1 MNRRERRIL
10 NTVYAFVFVSLIIL
24 GLGYLGLGYYYRDS
38 FSYGTRINGIYC
50 TGHTPTEVDALLNE
64 KYSYDGLT
72 VTTDGVSI
80 HIRPSDIDFTYDFKA
95 ALGIYLH
102 NQNPWAWPANLI
114 SNRDRTLHPLVSF
127 DVAKLN
133 AILDSYDI
141 FTYDTEP
148 EVSIVCGNG
157 IYTLTDTTRHRPNS
171 IAMRKAVTDCLYE
184 SVETLELDKS
194 YYDDIAYTPA
204 QLVTLNEYDS
214 VCDMLGA
221 HITYVMGED
230 RVELTDDIL
239 AGFLL
244 RDDNGELVVRESSED
259 EDEEDDEAESEPPYI
274 WSSEAI
280 ETWVDVLADKY
291 DTLGSTRSFQTTGG
305 DVIEVSGGIYG
316 NKIDRQAEKAY
327 LKKAI
332 YDKVTEEHEPIYSQE
347 ALYKGLDDIGPTYI
361 EVNMTDQKLYY
372 YVDGELIIDTPVVT
386 GNMGRRMNTPSG
398 TNYVY
403 FKQRNRTLIGP
414 NYQTFVNY
422 WMAVNGHI
430 GIHDATWRN
439 EFGGDIYLTQGSH
452 GCINT
457 PMEAVSQLYEMVEIG
472 TPVVMYYT
480 E

>member
-1 MNRRERRIL
+1 MNRHIENIL
-10 NTVYAFVFVSLIIL
+10 KIIYIFIFISIIIL
-24 GLGYLGLGYYYRDS
+24 GLVYLGLGYYYSDS

-50 TGHTPTEVDALLNE
+50 TGHTPAEVDALLNE
-64 KYSYDGLT
+64 KYNYDGLT
-72 VTTDGVSI
+72 ITSDGVSI
-80 HIRPSDIDFTYDFKA
+80 HIKPSDIDFTYDFNA
-95 ALGIYLH
+95 ALSIYLH
-102 NQNPWAWPANLI
+102 NQNPWLWPANLI
-114 SNRDRTLHPLVSF
+114 SGGDRSLHPIVAF

-133 AILDSYDI
+133 AILDSYD
-141 FTYDTEP
+141 FFSYDTEP
-148 EVSIVCGNG
+148 EVSIKCGDG
-157 IYTLTDTTRHRPNS
+157 VYELVDTTRHRPNS

-184 SVETLELDKS
+184 SVDTLELDES
-194 YYDDIAYTPA
+194 YYDDVAYTPA
-204 QLVTLNEYDS
+204 QLVTINEYDA
-214 VCDMLGA
+214 VREMLGA

-244 RDDNGELVVRESSED
+244 RDDTGALVVKEKA
-259 EDEEDDEAESEPPYI
+259 EDEETDSDEPPYI
-274 WSSEAI
+274 WSTEAI
-280 ETWVDVLADKY
+280 ETWVDVLADRY
-291 DTLGSTRSFQTTGG
+291 DTLGTTRTFEATGG
-305 DVIEVSGGIYG
+305 FTVEVSGGIYG
-316 NKIDRQAEKAY
+316 NQIDRAAEKAY

-332 YDKVTEEHEPIYSQE
+332 YDKVTEEREPIYSQE
-347 ALYKGLDDIGPTYI
+347 ALYKGTNDIGPTYI

-386 GNMGRRMNTPSG
+386 GNMGRRMNTPCG

-457 PMEAVSQLYEMVEIG
+457 PMEAVSQLYDMVEVG